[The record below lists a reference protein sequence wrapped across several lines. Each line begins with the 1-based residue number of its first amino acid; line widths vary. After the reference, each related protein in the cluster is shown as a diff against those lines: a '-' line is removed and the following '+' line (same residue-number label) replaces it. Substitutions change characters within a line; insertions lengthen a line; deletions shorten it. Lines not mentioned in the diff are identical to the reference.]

1 MMGNRMTP
9 TFPRTYQA
17 PMKAVNAANKK
28 PKRWEEIN
36 AVEQPNQKQTKYEK
50 KMATNHLLGRGFA
63 GVLW

>member
-1 MMGNRMTP
+1 
-9 TFPRTYQA
+9 
-17 PMKAVNAANKK
+17 MKAVNAANKK